1 MPHVLVV
8 DDDTDTL
15 EWLAEFARG
24 EGFTVSKA
32 TSLRNARIQLTQNRP
47 DVLFTDL
54 QLPDGSGLDLVED
67 LESPEATEIVVM
79 TGHASVDT
87 AVEALRR
94 GAADYMVKPVDVAR
108 LQAVLK
114 RVPAPHE
121 LTAEIGELRQELK
134 GLGRFGHMIGS
145 SPVMHKLYDQVGRVG
160 PTSAT
165 VLLIGESGTGKELV
179 AQTIHDLSRR
189 KKRPFL
195 PLNCGAVSPN
205 LIESELFGHEKGS
218 FTGAAKQHVGF
229 FERAH
234 GGTLFLDEI
243 TEMPLELQ
251 VKLLRVLET
260 GAFMRVGSNTPVAID
275 VRVVAATNRDPLK
288 AVADGKLREDLYHRL
303 NVFPIVL
310 PPLRERGSDIEILAR
325 YFLDQ
330 FNRQEGT
337 RKTFSPG
344 AVAELYSHGW
354 PGNVRELKNY
364 VQRMC
369 ILADDVVGVEM
380 VRQPLTMSSDNALI
394 TVSVGTTLDALERR
408 VIEATLSQCGTR
420 RSAAEM
426 LGISL
431 KTLYNRLSEYG
442 AQPPEVDA
450 ETP

>member
-354 PGNVRELKNY
+354 PGNVRELANAAE
-364 VQRMC
+364 REALGLATPATAAAGHS
-369 ILADDVVGVEM
+369 LADQLEAFEAQCLRAALARHGGEIKAVMDELQLPRRTLNEKMQRHGL
-380 VRQPLTMSSDNALI
+380 VRADFR
-394 TVSVGTTLDALERR
+394 DE
-408 VIEATLSQCGTR
+408 
-420 RSAAEM
+420 
-426 LGISL
+426 
-431 KTLYNRLSEYG
+431 
-442 AQPPEVDA
+442 D
-450 ETP
+450 